1 MSSIFKKMNAQKI
14 KSLCL
19 FSFFISG
26 DSWKTKTISNQ
37 KPLVYILSP
46 QRCLSSARAH
56 AEISRCTF
64 QHDTAFDKVCNTTL
78 KRALALFSNLS
89 FSYDLD
95 EIWIYRFLKTRTR
108 THAHMH
114 KHTVSSHSTWMQLK
128 NWSLHRETGTFGRC
142 SVFRATWLCHLD
154 DLLCQSPAKL
164 TADLVW
170 NPEPQ
175 VYRRTQHNRVKVVGK
190 ITLFSPC
197 DHCALNFLTGNILI
211 PLPLRAH
218 QTKCPYPTRLL

>member
-108 THAHMH
+108 THATCTNTQYP
-114 KHTVSSHSTWMQLK
+114 HTQLECS
-128 NWSLHRETGTFGRC
+128 WRTEVYTGKPVLLEGARC
-142 SVFRATWLCHLD
+142 SEPPDSAIWMTCCANHQQSLLQTWFEI
-154 DLLCQSPAKL
+154 QSLKSIG
-164 TADLVW
+164 
-170 NPEPQ
+170 E
-175 VYRRTQHNRVKVVGK
+175 HN
-190 ITLFSPC
+190 T
-197 DHCALNFLTGNILI
+197 TG
-211 PLPLRAH
+211 LR
-218 QTKCPYPTRLL
+218 